1 MLKLALKGFGVGFKL
16 NNLIVYYLCARRNDI
31 MTFAVQLPNVEK
43 HNRTRRSASIAAQL
57 KEMILDGVLKP
68 GDRLPTEEQLCKH
81 FGVSRTTLR
90 ESVQMLRVSGL
101 LEVTPG
107 RGSYVCLPDLDVL
120 MQDFALYG
128 CYGSINPE
136 QIQSFRKLI
145 EVEMVGKA
153 CETSQSEKN
162 KLHNYVVQR
171 NASPEENEQLEAKWH
186 MEIATLGQNRICGL
200 MLSALLN
207 VLRKGRTERLKDA
220 DEVLRTMEVQIR
232 LNSCISDGDVETAQR
247 IMSSY
252 LTAITSSI
260 RQGTESQTKVNTD
273 SVEEVFSQRFELGG
287 GRTEKDSYAS
297 TYSYS

>member
-1 MLKLALKGFGVGFKL
+1 
-16 NNLIVYYLCARRNDI
+16 

-128 CYGSINPE
+128 CYGSVEPE
-136 QIQSFRKLI
+136 QIQAFRKMI

-153 CETSQSEKN
+153 CEASQSDKN
-162 KLHNYVVQR
+162 NLHNFVVQR
-171 NASPEENEQLEAKWH
+171 NASPEENEYLESKWH
-186 MEIATLGQNRICGL
+186 MEIAALGKNRICGI
-200 MLSALLN
+200 MLSAVLN

-232 LNSCISDGDVETAQR
+232 LNSCISDGDIETAQR

-252 LTAITSSI
+252 LSAITSSI
-260 RQGTESQTKVNTD
+260 RQGTEKKAQSMQTTGEDIFSQTT
-273 SVEEVFSQRFELGG
+273 SFESA
-287 GRTEKDSYAS
+287 TAEPSSKDSYAS
-297 TYSYS
+297 NYTYS

>member
-1 MLKLALKGFGVGFKL
+1 
-16 NNLIVYYLCARRNDI
+16 

-128 CYGSINPE
+128 CYGNVNAE
-136 QIQSFRKLI
+136 QIQSFRKMI

-153 CETSQSEKN
+153 CDASQADKN
-162 KLHNYVVQR
+162 NLHNFVVQR
-171 NASPEENEQLEAKWH
+171 NASPEENEQLEARWH
-186 MEIATLGQNRICGL
+186 MEIATLGKNRICGI

-232 LNSCISDGDVETAQR
+232 LNSCISDSDMETAQR

-252 LTAITSSI
+252 LSAITASI
-260 RQGTESQTKVNTD
+260 HQGTEKTAQNAQAGSEDAFMRSLETVPSQ
-273 SVEEVFSQRFELGG
+273 SVSVPKQ
-287 GRTEKDSYAS
+287 DSYAS
-297 TYSYS
+297 TYSY